1 MISMIEHIEYLMLSN
16 DCVVVPGF
24 GAFIA
29 QYTSSNNCAQNSTFT
44 SPKRSISF
52 NASINHNDGLLANSI
67 AKKASIPYAEAL
79 KQIEKSTTICRQA
92 LSDGSEV
99 PFGRL
104 GFFISNAE
112 GHIEFIPFH
121 HELAND
127 DFFGLQS
134 FSFPTLAERNAQVAT
149 EETVS
154 ETYSE
159 PEINIGRRNWFS
171 HKAVQIAAS
180 IVMLV
185 CLTFALSTPIIV
197 DKPTH
202 QLATLNVPT
211 PTMPKHKVVKTEE
224 ISLQKQVEA
233 ASEKKEAN
241 SNGRYAIIIC
251 SLKKQ
256 SQVAQYFQENKD
268 INPANVFKKNGY
280 FMIYFNRGDNYQ
292 ELVKEAKQMPKPYT
306 EYWITQVLT

>member
-67 AKKASIPYAEAL
+67 AKKALIPYAEAL

-134 FSFPTLAERNAQVAT
+134 FSFPTLAERNAQVAN

-268 INPANVFKKNGY
+268 INPANVIKKNGY
-280 FMIYFNRGDNYQ
+280 YMIYFNRGDNYQ

-306 EYWITQVLT
+306 EFWITQV

>member
-29 QYTSSNNCAQNSTFT
+29 QYTCSNNCAQNSTFT

-67 AKKASIPYAEAL
+67 AKKALIPYAEAL

-149 EETVS
+149 DETVS

-268 INPANVFKKNGY
+268 INPANVIKKNGY
-280 FMIYFNRGDNYQ
+280 YMIYFNRGDNYQ
-292 ELVKEAKQMPKPYT
+292 ELVKEAKQMPKRYT
-306 EYWITQVLT
+306 EFWITQV

>member
-241 SNGRYAIIIC
+241 STGRYAIIIC

-268 INPANVFKKNGY
+268 INPANVIKKNGY
-280 FMIYFNRGDNYQ
+280 YMIYFNRGDNYQ

-306 EYWITQVLT
+306 EFWITQV

>member
-29 QYTSSNNCAQNSTFT
+29 QYTSSNNCAQNSTFK

-134 FSFPTLAERNAQVAT
+134 FSFPTLAERNAHVAN

-268 INPANVFKKNGY
+268 INPANVIKKNGY
-280 FMIYFNRGDNYQ
+280 YMIYFNRGDNYQ

-306 EYWITQVLT
+306 EFWITQV

>member
-79 KQIEKSTTICRQA
+79 KEIEKSTTICRQA

-224 ISLQKQVEA
+224 ISLQKQVDA

-268 INPANVFKKNGY
+268 INPANVIKKNGY
-280 FMIYFNRGDNYQ
+280 YMIYFNRGDNYQ

-306 EYWITQVLT
+306 EFWITQV

>member
-104 GFFISNAE
+104 GFFISNGE

-134 FSFPTLAERNAQVAT
+134 FSFPTLAERNAQVAN

-268 INPANVFKKNGY
+268 INPANVIKKNGY
-280 FMIYFNRGDNYQ
+280 YMIYFNRGDNYQ

-306 EYWITQVLT
+306 EFWITQV

>member
-67 AKKASIPYAEAL
+67 AKKALIPYAEAL

-224 ISLQKQVEA
+224 ISLQKQVDA

-268 INPANVFKKNGY
+268 INPANVIKKNGY
-280 FMIYFNRGDNYQ
+280 YMIYFNRGDNYQ

-306 EYWITQVLT
+306 EFWITQV

>member
-29 QYTSSNNCAQNSTFT
+29 QYTSSNNCAQNSTFK

-67 AKKASIPYAEAL
+67 AKKALIPYAEAL

-256 SQVAQYFQENKD
+256 NQVAQYFQENKD
-268 INPANVFKKNGY
+268 INPANVIKKNGY
-280 FMIYFNRGDNYQ
+280 YMIYFNRGDNYQ

-306 EYWITQVLT
+306 EFWITQV

>member
-67 AKKASIPYAEAL
+67 AKKALIPYAEAL

-121 HELAND
+121 HEYAND
-127 DFFGLQS
+127 EFFGLQS

-211 PTMPKHKVVKTEE
+211 PTMPKHKVVKAEE
-224 ISLQKQVEA
+224 ISQQKQVEA

-241 SNGRYAIIIC
+241 PNGRYAIIIC

-268 INPANVFKKNGY
+268 INPANVIKKNGY
-280 FMIYFNRGDNYQ
+280 YMIYFNRGDNYQ

-306 EYWITQVLT
+306 EFWITQV

>member
-211 PTMPKHKVVKTEE
+211 PTMPKHKVVKTEG

-233 ASEKKEAN
+233 GSEKKEAN

-256 SQVAQYFQENKD
+256 SQVVQYFQENKD
-268 INPANVFKKNGY
+268 INPANVIKKNGY
-280 FMIYFNRGDNYQ
+280 YMIYFNRGDNYQ

-306 EYWITQVLT
+306 EFWITQV

>member
-67 AKKASIPYAEAL
+67 AKKALIPYAEAL

-211 PTMPKHKVVKTEE
+211 PTMPKHKVVKAEE
-224 ISLQKQVEA
+224 ISQQKQVKA
-233 ASEKKEAN
+233 VSEKKETN

-268 INPANVFKKNGY
+268 INPANVIKKNGY
-280 FMIYFNRGDNYQ
+280 YMIYFNRGDNFQ

-306 EYWITQVLT
+306 EFWITQV

>member
-211 PTMPKHKVVKTEE
+211 PTMPKHKVVKAEE
-224 ISLQKQVEA
+224 ISQQKQVKA
-233 ASEKKEAN
+233 VSEKKETN

-268 INPANVFKKNGY
+268 INPANVIKKNGY
-280 FMIYFNRGDNYQ
+280 YMIYFNRGDNFQ

-306 EYWITQVLT
+306 EFWITQV

>member
-52 NASINHNDGLLANSI
+52 NASINHNDGLLANSS

-268 INPANVFKKNGY
+268 INPANVIKKNGY
-280 FMIYFNRGDNYQ
+280 YMIYFNRGDNYQ

-306 EYWITQVLT
+306 EFWITQV

>member
-67 AKKASIPYAEAL
+67 AKKALIPYAEAL

-241 SNGRYAIIIC
+241 SNGRYAIIIR

-268 INPANVFKKNGY
+268 INPANVIKKNGY
-280 FMIYFNRGDNYQ
+280 YMIYFNRGDNYQ

-306 EYWITQVLT
+306 EFWITQV

>member
-29 QYTSSNNCAQNSTFT
+29 QYTSSHNCEQNSTFT

-104 GFFISNAE
+104 GFFISNGE

-121 HELAND
+121 QELAND

-134 FSFPTLAERNAQVAT
+134 LSFPTLAERNAQVAI

-268 INPANVFKKNGY
+268 INPANVIKKNGY
-280 FMIYFNRGDNYQ
+280 YMIYFNRGDNYQ

-306 EYWITQVLT
+306 EFWITQV

>member
-67 AKKASIPYAEAL
+67 AKKALIPYAEAL

-159 PEINIGRRNWFS
+159 PEINIGRRYWFS

-211 PTMPKHKVVKTEE
+211 PTMPKHKVVKAEE
-224 ISLQKQVEA
+224 ISQQKQVKA
-233 ASEKKEAN
+233 VSEKKETN

-268 INPANVFKKNGY
+268 INPANVIKKNGY
-280 FMIYFNRGDNYQ
+280 YMIYFNRGDNYQ

-306 EYWITQVLT
+306 EFWITQV

>member
-29 QYTSSNNCAQNSTFT
+29 QYTSSHNFSQNSTFT

-104 GFFISNAE
+104 GFFINNGE

-211 PTMPKHKVVKTEE
+211 PTMPKHKVVKAEE
-224 ISLQKQVEA
+224 ISQQKQVEA

-268 INPANVFKKNGY
+268 INPANVIKKNGY
-280 FMIYFNRGDNYQ
+280 YMIYFNRGDNYQ

-306 EYWITQVLT
+306 EFWITQV

>member
-67 AKKASIPYAEAL
+67 AKKALIPYAEAL

-211 PTMPKHKVVKTEE
+211 PTMPKHKVVKAEE
-224 ISLQKQVEA
+224 ISQQKQVKA
-233 ASEKKEAN
+233 VSEKKETN

-268 INPANVFKKNGY
+268 INPANVIKKNGY
-280 FMIYFNRGDNYQ
+280 YMIYFKRGDNYQ

-306 EYWITQVLT
+306 EFWITQV

>member
-16 DCVVVPGF
+16 DCVVVPGL

-29 QYTSSNNCAQNSTFT
+29 QYTSSHNCAQNSTFT

-104 GFFISNAE
+104 GFFINNGE

-134 FSFPTLAERNAQVAT
+134 FSFPTLAERNAQVAA

-159 PEINIGRRNWFS
+159 PEINIGRRKWFS

-211 PTMPKHKVVKTEE
+211 PTMPKH
-224 ISLQKQVEA
+224 LLA
-233 ASEKKEAN
+233 ASPP
-241 SNGRYAIIIC
+241 
-251 SLKKQ
+251 
-256 SQVAQYFQENKD
+256 FQ
-268 INPANVFKKNGY
+268 
-280 FMIYFNRGDNYQ
+280 RG
-292 ELVKEAKQMPKPYT
+292 LA
-306 EYWITQVLT
+306 

>member
-29 QYTSSNNCAQNSTFT
+29 QYTSSHNCEQNSTFT

-104 GFFISNAE
+104 GFFISNGE

-159 PEINIGRRNWFS
+159 PEINIGRRKWFS

-211 PTMPKHKVVKTEE
+211 PTMPKHKVVKAEE
-224 ISLQKQVEA
+224 ISQQKQVEA

-268 INPANVFKKNGY
+268 INPANVIKKNGY
-280 FMIYFNRGDNYQ
+280 YMIYFNRGDNYQ
-292 ELVKEAKQMPKPYT
+292 ELVKEAKQMPNPYT
-306 EYWITQVLT
+306 EFWITQV

>member
-16 DCVVVPGF
+16 DCVVVLGF

-67 AKKASIPYAEAL
+67 AKKALIPYAEAL

-134 FSFPTLAERNAQVAT
+134 FSFPTLAKRNAQVAT

-268 INPANVFKKNGY
+268 INPANVIKKNGY
-280 FMIYFNRGDNYQ
+280 YMIYFNRGDNYQ

-306 EYWITQVLT
+306 EFWITQV

>member
-67 AKKASIPYAEAL
+67 AKKALIPYAEAL

-211 PTMPKHKVVKTEE
+211 PTMPKLKVVKTEE

-268 INPANVFKKNGY
+268 INPANVIKKNGY
-280 FMIYFNRGDNYQ
+280 YMIYFNRGDNYQ

-306 EYWITQVLT
+306 EFWITQV

>member
-67 AKKASIPYAEAL
+67 AKKALIPYAEAL

-233 ASEKKEAN
+233 AREKKEAN

-268 INPANVFKKNGY
+268 INPANVIKKNGY
-280 FMIYFNRGDNYQ
+280 YMIYFNRGDNYQ

-306 EYWITQVLT
+306 EFWITQV

>member
-29 QYTSSNNCAQNSTFT
+29 QYTSSHNCEQNSTFT

-104 GFFISNAE
+104 GFFISNGE

-127 DFFGLQS
+127 GFFGLQS

-211 PTMPKHKVVKTEE
+211 PTMPKHKVVKAEE

-268 INPANVFKKNGY
+268 INPANVIKKNGY
-280 FMIYFNRGDNYQ
+280 YMIYFNRGDNYQ

-306 EYWITQVLT
+306 EFWITQV

>member
-29 QYTSSNNCAQNSTFT
+29 QYTSSHNCEQNSTFT

-104 GFFISNAE
+104 GFFISNGE

-134 FSFPTLAERNAQVAT
+134 FSFPTLAERNAQVTT
-149 EETVS
+149 EGTVS

-159 PEINIGRRNWFS
+159 PEINIGRRNWFD

-202 QLATLNVPT
+202 KLATLNVPT
-211 PTMPKHKVVKTEE
+211 PTMPKHKVVKAEE
-224 ISLQKQVEA
+224 ISQPKQVKA
-233 ASEKKEAN
+233 VSEKKETN

-268 INPANVFKKNGY
+268 INPANVIKKNGY
-280 FMIYFNRGDNYQ
+280 YMIYFNRGDNYQ

-306 EYWITQVLT
+306 EFWITQV

>member
-29 QYTSSNNCAQNSTFT
+29 QYTSSHNCAQNSTFT

-99 PFGRL
+99 PFDRL

-268 INPANVFKKNGY
+268 INPANVIKKNGY
-280 FMIYFNRGDNYQ
+280 YMIYFNRGDNYQ

-306 EYWITQVLT
+306 EFWITQV

>member
-67 AKKASIPYAEAL
+67 AKKALIPYAEAL

-134 FSFPTLAERNAQVAT
+134 FTFPTLAERNAQVAT

-211 PTMPKHKVVKTEE
+211 PTMPKHKVVKAEE
-224 ISLQKQVEA
+224 ISQQKQVKA
-233 ASEKKEAN
+233 VSEKKETN

-268 INPANVFKKNGY
+268 INPANVIKKNGY
-280 FMIYFNRGDNYQ
+280 YMIYFNRGDNYQ

-306 EYWITQVLT
+306 EFWITQV

>member
-67 AKKASIPYAEAL
+67 AKKALIPYAEAL

-233 ASEKKEAN
+233 ASEKKDAN

-268 INPANVFKKNGY
+268 INPANVIKKNGY
-280 FMIYFNRGDNYQ
+280 YMIYFNRGDNYQ

-306 EYWITQVLT
+306 EFWITQV

>member
-1 MISMIEHIEYLMLSN
+1 MIEHIEYLMLSN

-268 INPANVFKKNGY
+268 INPTNVIKKNGY
-280 FMIYFNRGDNYQ
+280 YMIYFNRGDNYQ

-306 EYWITQVLT
+306 EFWITQV

>member
-104 GFFISNAE
+104 GFFISNGE

-121 HELAND
+121 HEYAND

-268 INPANVFKKNGY
+268 INPANVIKKNGY
-280 FMIYFNRGDNYQ
+280 YMIYFNRGDNYQ

-306 EYWITQVLT
+306 EFWITQV

>member
-29 QYTSSNNCAQNSTFT
+29 QYTSSHNCEQNSTFT

-79 KQIEKSTTICRQA
+79 KQIEKSTTICHQA

-104 GFFISNAE
+104 GFFINNGE

-211 PTMPKHKVVKTEE
+211 PTMPKHKVVKAEE
-224 ISLQKQVEA
+224 ISQQKQVEA
-233 ASEKKEAN
+233 DSEKKEAN

-268 INPANVFKKNGY
+268 INPANVIKKNGY
-280 FMIYFNRGDNYQ
+280 YMIYFNRGDNYQ

-306 EYWITQVLT
+306 EFWITQV

>member
-16 DCVVVPGF
+16 DCVVFPGF

-104 GFFISNAE
+104 GFFISNGE

-121 HELAND
+121 HEYAND

-268 INPANVFKKNGY
+268 INPANVIKKNGY
-280 FMIYFNRGDNYQ
+280 YMIYFNRGDNYQ

-306 EYWITQVLT
+306 EFWITQV

>member
-67 AKKASIPYAEAL
+67 AKKALIPYAEAL

-185 CLTFALSTPIIV
+185 CITFALSTPIIV

-268 INPANVFKKNGY
+268 INPANVIKKNGY
-280 FMIYFNRGDNYQ
+280 YMIYFNRGDNYQ

-306 EYWITQVLT
+306 EFWITQV

>member
-104 GFFISNAE
+104 GFFISNGE

-121 HELAND
+121 HEYAND

-134 FSFPTLAERNAQVAT
+134 FSFPTLAERNAQAAT

-268 INPANVFKKNGY
+268 INPANVIKKNGY
-280 FMIYFNRGDNYQ
+280 YMIYFNRGDNYQ

-306 EYWITQVLT
+306 EFWITQV

>member
-67 AKKASIPYAEAL
+67 AKKALIPYAEAL

-159 PEINIGRRNWFS
+159 PEINIGRRYWFS

-268 INPANVFKKNGY
+268 INPANVIKKNGY
-280 FMIYFNRGDNYQ
+280 YMIYFNRGDNYQ

-306 EYWITQVLT
+306 EFWITQV

>member
-29 QYTSSNNCAQNSTFT
+29 QYTSSHNCEQNSTFT

-104 GFFISNAE
+104 GFFINNGE

-211 PTMPKHKVVKTEE
+211 PTMPKHKVVKAEE
-224 ISLQKQVEA
+224 ISQQKQVEA

-268 INPANVFKKNGY
+268 INPANVIKKNGY
-280 FMIYFNRGDNYQ
+280 YMIYFNRGDNYQ

-306 EYWITQVLT
+306 EFWITQV

>member
-211 PTMPKHKVVKTEE
+211 PTMPKHQVVKTEG

-268 INPANVFKKNGY
+268 INPANVIKKNGY
-280 FMIYFNRGDNYQ
+280 YMIYFNRGDNYQ

-306 EYWITQVLT
+306 EFWITQV

>member
-29 QYTSSNNCAQNSTFT
+29 QYTCSNNCAQNSTFT

-67 AKKASIPYAEAL
+67 AKKALIPYAEAL

-268 INPANVFKKNGY
+268 INPANVIKKNGY
-280 FMIYFNRGDNYQ
+280 YMIYFNRGDNYQ
-292 ELVKEAKQMPKPYT
+292 ELVKEAKQMPKSYT
-306 EYWITQVLT
+306 EFWITQV